1 MRRSVPLLF
10 VAIVLVLAIVACG
23 GGNSSMQSPP
33 VSSNTATNVSLTIS
47 DAPPMGVTVLRFE
60 LQVMSASLQ
69 PSGAGQTAV
78 SMLDQPQEVELEH
91 LQTEPAFL
99 VNRNVPA
106 GTYTGLSA
114 MFANPKMTILNQ
126 TGQTLT
132 VGMQSCATGQTCEIT
147 PPLNQ
152 SSITVEAPTAPFP
165 LTLSSNSP
173 VALLLHFDINMSI
186 QNDLSIS
193 PTISLTQVPPMSTG
207 EFERFHVV
215 GTVSAVNAPNF
226 TLQTAFGNQTLTIA
240 TDTNTQYNFGTS
252 CQANNFSCIASGQLL
267 QVKVNLMA
275 GGTLDATE
283 VNLLQTQ
290 GLPSFQGVV
299 TSVNA
304 SMNQIQLA
312 LAFMD
317 DAQNQFGQ
325 MNPGLGLTIQPTASA
340 TYSIDA
346 DGLTLPTGVGFATV
360 QDVLVGQVIRFHP
373 TLPITMGGM
382 GQFTLGADSLTLED
396 SEITGTVAAV
406 NASATPPN
414 FMLGSLPSLFM
425 NASISQLEVQPVQGT
440 DFENVSGLS
449 ALAANDQVSVA
460 GLLFHSSGGP
470 LVVAA
475 RVEKRMPGM

>member
-1 MRRSVPLLF
+1 MRRSVPLLSI
-10 VAIVLVLAIVACG
+10 AVLLALAIVACG
-23 GGNSSMQSPP
+23 GNSSVQSPP
-33 VSSNTATNVSLTIS
+33 VTASNATNVSLTIG
-47 DAPPMGVTVLRFE
+47 DAPPMGVTVLRFS

-69 PSGAGQTAV
+69 PSGTGQTAV

-99 VNRNVPA
+99 VSRNVPA

-132 VGMQSCATGQTCEIT
+132 VGTESCATGQTCEIT

-152 SSITVEAPTAPFP
+152 SNLTVQVPTAPFP

-173 VALLLHFDINMSI
+173 VALLLHFDINTSI

-193 PTISLTQVPPMSTG
+193 PTISLTQVPPMPTG

-215 GTVSAVNAPNF
+215 GTVSTVNAPNF
-226 TLQTAFGNQTLTIA
+226 LLQTAFGDQTLTIV
-240 TDTNTQYNFGTS
+240 TDSKTQYNFGTS
-252 CQANNFSCIASGQLL
+252 CPASNFSCIASGQLL

-275 GGTLDATE
+275 GGALDATE

-304 SMNQIQLA
+304 SMNQIQVA

-317 DAQNQFGQ
+317 DAQHQFGQ
-325 MNPGLGLTIQPTASA
+325 MSPGFGLTIQPTGSA
-340 TYSIDA
+340 TFSIDA
-346 DGLTLPTGVGFATV
+346 DGLTMPSGVSFTSV
-360 QDVLVGQVIRFHP
+360 QDVLVGQVLRFHP
-373 TLPITMGGM
+373 TLPITVGGM
-382 GQFTLGADSLTLED
+382 GQFTLNADSLTLED

-414 FMLGSLPSLFM
+414 FMLSGLPSLFT
-425 NASISQLEVQPVQGT
+425 NASVTQLEIEPVQGT

-449 ALAANDQVSVA
+449 ALAANDRVSVA
-460 GLLFHSSGGP
+460 GLLFNTSSGP
-470 LVVAA
+470 VVVAA

>member
-1 MRRSVPLLF
+1 MRRSVPLLSL
-10 VAIVLVLAIVACG
+10 AVLLALAIAAC

-33 VSSNTATNVSLTIS
+33 VTASNASNVSLTIG

-60 LQVMSASLQ
+60 VQVMSASLQ
-69 PSGAGQTAV
+69 PSGSGQTAV

-106 GTYTGLSA
+106 GTYTGLSTI
-114 MFANPKMTILNQ
+114 FANPKMTILNQ

-132 VGMQSCATGQTCEIT
+132 VGTQTCATGQTCEIT

-152 SSITVEAPTAPFP
+152 SNITVQAPAAPFP
-165 LTLSSNSP
+165 LTLASNSP
-173 VALLLHFDINMSI
+173 VALLLHFDINTSI

-193 PTISLTQVPPMSTG
+193 PTISLIEVPPLPTG

-240 TDTNTQYNFGTS
+240 TDSSTQYGFGTS
-252 CQANNFSCIASGQLL
+252 CQANNFSCIATGQLL
-267 QVKVNLMA
+267 QVKVNLLA
-275 GGTLDATE
+275 GGTLDATQ

-290 GLPSFQGVV
+290 GLPSFEGVV

-304 SMNQIQLA
+304 SMNQIQVA
-312 LAFMD
+312 LAFME
-317 DAQNQFGQ
+317 DAQHQFAQ
-325 MNPGLGLTIQPTASA
+325 MGPGLGLTIQPTASA
-340 TYSIDA
+340 TFSIDT
-346 DGLTLPTGVGFATV
+346 DGLSMPSGVSFASV
-360 QDVLVGQVIRFHP
+360 PDVFVGQVVRFHP
-373 TLPITMGGM
+373 TLPITIGGM
-382 GQFTLGADSLTLED
+382 GQFTISADSLTLEN
-396 SEITGTVAAV
+396 SEITGTIAAV
-406 NASATPPN
+406 NASATTPN
-414 FMLGSLPSLFM
+414 FMLGGLPPLFM
-425 NASISQLEVQPVQGT
+425 HASVSQLEIEPVQGT

-449 ALAANDQVSVA
+449 ALAVNDQVSVA
-460 GLLFHSSGGP
+460 GLLFNSSTGP
-470 LVVAA
+470 VVIAA

>member
-1 MRRSVPLLF
+1 MRRSVPLLSF
-10 VAIVLVLAIVACG
+10 AFLLALAIVAC

-33 VSSNTATNVSLTIS
+33 VTPSNATNVSLTIG

-69 PSGAGQTAV
+69 PSGSGEMAV

-114 MFANPKMTILNQ
+114 IFANPKMTILNQ

-132 VGMQSCATGQTCEIT
+132 VGTQTCATGQTCDVT

-152 SSITVEAPTAPFP
+152 SNISVQAPTAPFP
-165 LTLSSNSP
+165 LTLASNSP
-173 VALLLHFDINMSI
+173 VALLLHFDINTSI

-193 PTISLTQVPPMSTG
+193 PTISLTQIPPLPTG

-226 TLQTAFGNQTLTIA
+226 TLQTAFGNQTLTIV
-240 TDTNTQYNFGTS
+240 TDTNTQYGFGTS
-252 CQANNFSCIASGQLL
+252 CQANNFSCIATGQLL

-275 GGTLDATE
+275 GGTLDATQ

-304 SMNQIQLA
+304 SMNQIQVA

-317 DAQNQFGQ
+317 DAQDQFGQ
-325 MNPGLGLTIQPTASA
+325 MGPGLGLTIQPTASA
-340 TYSIDA
+340 TFSIDA
-346 DGLTLPTGVGFATV
+346 DGLTMPSGVSFASV
-360 QDVLVGQVIRFHP
+360 QDVFVGQVVRFHP
-373 TLPITMGGM
+373 TLPITMSGM
-382 GQFTLGADSLTLED
+382 GQFTLSADSVTLEN
-396 SEITGTVAAV
+396 SEITGTIAAV
-406 NASATPPN
+406 NASATMPN
-414 FMLGSLPSLFM
+414 FMLGGLPSLFT
-425 NASISQLEVQPVQGT
+425 NASVSQLEIEPAQGT

-449 ALAANDQVSVA
+449 ALAVNDQVSVA
-460 GLLFHSSGGP
+460 GLLFNSSAGP
-470 LVVAA
+470 VVIAA
-475 RVEKRMPGM
+475 RVEKRMPEM